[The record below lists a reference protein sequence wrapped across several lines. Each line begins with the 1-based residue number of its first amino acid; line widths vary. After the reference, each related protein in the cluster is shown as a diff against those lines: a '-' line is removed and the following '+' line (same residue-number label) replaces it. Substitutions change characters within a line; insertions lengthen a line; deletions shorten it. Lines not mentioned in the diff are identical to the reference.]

1 MGGNGGNNKGLK
13 KRASLLI
20 FLLVFV
26 YLLSPQSA
34 HAGDGLF
41 RGIFCSVIS
50 LFGNSCDVDF
60 SGISVNPKK
69 PAMPE
74 VKSEHITQEQQTTN
88 NFSENV
94 TNNYNFY
101 PVTVVSKPAA
111 VQSSMAG
118 ADAYTDSYTKEWT
131 PLALFYKQVDKI
143 YDVLGDRVDDSID
156 NLEEELGTAFTTLSL
171 TLTGAL
177 YDNNN
182 SAGLAGSV
190 LQSTGSGVAWVAT
203 STLGITGGGGGV
215 TSIEDLSDVAAMT
228 EASGDLLSWNGT
240 AWVNVATS
248 SLGIAGSLDG
258 SGSANRV
265 AFWSDSNTLTSD
277 SAFTFANSR
286 LTVPVLNASGASTT
300 VLSYN
305 GISLLRASSTNRS
318 LFLGLGAG
326 MSNPSDAFDNIGI
339 GYNALQSAQYENNT
353 AVGNYALN
361 SLVWGADNTA
371 IGPYS
376 LFSSQDDI
384 KNIAIGTYALYT
396 TNTGDSNIAIGYAA
410 GEDIDGARENIFIGD
425 AAGTN
430 KTAGS
435 RNVALGSQALYGGS
449 GANNTAIG
457 TYAINELTTG
467 SNNIALGYEAGSWL
481 TSGSN
486 NIFIG
491 YNIEA
496 ASTTASN
503 RLNIGNLLFG
513 TGIDGTGTTLSSGN
527 IGIGT
532 TTPYARF
539 SVSGDDSQTLLAVVD
554 ESNPA
559 DPFLVLSADSST
571 GVRVNDNNIRIT
583 DGSGSN
589 RILLQGNSGAPY
601 IQLLSDT
608 RINGAGSS
616 FFNAGNVGIGT
627 TTPSQ
632 ELTVSGDLRL
642 TGAIYDSNNSAGT
655 LGYVLQSTAAGQQWV
670 ATSTLGFGSG
680 TVTGTGSANRIAYWN
695 GASSLTSDSAFTFAN
710 SRLTVP
716 TFNAS
721 GASTTVLSLNN
732 IPLLTA
738 SDSQASVGLGGYTS
752 VLGADANSAF
762 GYYALNVTTTG
773 GYNTAIGQCALC
785 SNTTGSGNTALG
797 NEAMNNNISGDSN
810 VAIGDGALYYNATG
824 TSNIGIGYRGAEG
837 ITGSY
842 NIGIGEL
849 SLWSAYVT
857 SNQRNIAIGY
867 QAGIDLEDGS
877 DNIFIGYN
885 AGDNL
890 WTGSNNIIIGRNIAA
905 PDSDGSGQLNIG
917 NLLFGTDLDNTGTTI
932 SSGNIGIGTT
942 TPVSKLSVAGRGYF
956 TENVD
961 ALYFDVAT
969 STGYRV
975 AGVPILYSDYTGSN
989 ADFAAGAYALGSRVE
1004 GSSFENTALGE
1015 FALYEAATSQ
1025 ANVAV
1030 GYQAATQL
1038 LNGDY
1043 NTAVGVY
1050 TLWSAT
1056 SSNRSTVLGYNAG
1069 GGARGSN
1076 NLLLG
1081 YNAGNSLGYGS
1092 NNIAIGY
1099 DIDLPNANNSN
1110 QLNIGNLLFGTGVD
1124 GTGTTLSTGNLG
1136 IGTTTPSTK
1145 LSVAGTGLFTG
1156 TLTSPTFNSTHASTT
1171 IVSINNSPFII
1182 ASSSRDTFVGLVA
1195 GTFSSPLPG
1204 TCDGYTRGSTG
1215 FGYNALGAQINGC
1228 ANTAVGDSAL
1238 GSAINIGET
1247 VAIGH
1252 RALASATSSGDFN
1265 VAVGTGALEYFTSGA
1280 DNVALGYLAMNSSGY
1295 DPSQIQEAYANVAV
1309 GSYAMTG
1316 SGADASENTSVGYF
1330 ALDDVEGDR
1339 NTGIGANAGS
1349 GSSLTGSNNLLL
1361 GYQTGNSLSSGSNN
1375 ILIGYDIDLQNNT
1388 WSNRLNIGNLLFGT
1402 GIDGTGTTLSS
1413 GNIGIGT
1420 TTPDTTLTVHGSAR
1434 LNVDSSGMGIFGRD
1448 ISNNHLFSLTRESN
1462 NVSLTAYE
1470 GIGFAAGIT
1479 TGPSSAYDMF
1489 VTSAGNVGIGTTTPA
1504 SKLTVAGSVGGGLP
1518 VSADV
1523 INANSAGYGS
1533 VSVSN
1538 NNGAYGAISTYG
1550 SAFSISSLR
1559 NDAQFGSQNDIYIS
1573 TNLDVGTGGTGDI
1586 YFTTGGYSVDSTVRA
1601 VITDQGRLG
1610 IGTSSPA
1617 VALDVN
1623 GSGYFHGNGTIIS
1636 LNPYGAVSDQNR
1648 ISITGNRAMFGYNGT
1663 SANAVI
1669 QAGVSKGIEFNVNNG
1684 TFGSGQAAVITS
1696 TGLLGIGTTTP
1707 NAQLEVVGSGSGL
1720 ALELNNTGTGDGLR
1734 INTANAAANNGLLWY
1749 QGSDNVFNVFSNA
1762 SNDGFMTLYDSG
1774 VGAVQLAS
1782 NGSTYFNGGNVG
1794 IGTTSPAEP
1803 LHIYNA
1809 TPSVRLQD
1817 TVSGASVVSVL
1828 NFYGADAVRTG
1839 YVGDGSSGNSDIYIG
1854 SEAGNINVT
1863 GTGGSCT
1870 LTGAASGGTCF
1881 SDERLKNV
1889 TGEIGSVLEGLT
1901 TLNLKKF
1908 YWNELAH
1915 EVTNASTTIE
1925 NTGFLAQ
1932 EVAAVFPELVYTN
1945 EDGYKTLDYTT
1956 LSLYGIVAINE
1967 LEERTDFLEGASST
1981 ALLIEGDSEA
1991 FWSRLGELAQ
2001 GFVDGVLT
2009 VTGLRTDELCITNE
2023 EGSTCINREQL
2034 ASLLEGSEPEEVEE
2048 SISGSGN
2055 DENDTGSDPQ
2065 ATSTASSTSAV
2076 IDDGEGEETATSTFT
2091 GEDTSVTEEADTDTS
2106 QEEVNEV
2113 ENVETDPEVV
2123 EEPVE
2128 EIDETLETNE

>member
-26 YLLSPQSA
+26 SILSPQSA

-156 NLEEELGTAFTTLSL
+156 DLEEELGAAFTTLSL

-177 YDNNN
+177 YDNSN

-203 STLGITGGGGGV
+203 STLGITGGGGV

-277 SAFTFANSR
+277 S
-286 LTVPVLNASGASTT
+286 V
-300 VLSYN
+300 
-305 GISLLRASSTNRS
+305 
-318 LFLGLGAG
+318 
-326 MSNPSDAFDNIGI
+326 
-339 GYNALQSAQYENNT
+339 
-353 AVGNYALN
+353 
-361 SLVWGADNTA
+361 
-371 IGPYS
+371 
-376 LFSSQDDI
+376 
-384 KNIAIGTYALYT
+384 
-396 TNTGDSNIAIGYAA
+396 
-410 GEDIDGARENIFIGD
+410 
-425 AAGTN
+425 
-430 KTAGS
+430 
-435 RNVALGSQALYGGS
+435 
-449 GANNTAIG
+449 
-457 TYAINELTTG
+457 
-467 SNNIALGYEAGSWL
+467 
-481 TSGSN
+481 
-486 NIFIG
+486 
-491 YNIEA
+491 
-496 ASTTASN
+496 
-503 RLNIGNLLFG
+503 
-513 TGIDGTGTTLSSGN
+513 
-527 IGIGT
+527 
-532 TTPYARF
+532 
-539 SVSGDDSQTLLAVVD
+539 
-554 ESNPA
+554 
-559 DPFLVLSADSST
+559 
-571 GVRVNDNNIRIT
+571 
-583 DGSGSN
+583 
-589 RILLQGNSGAPY
+589 
-601 IQLLSDT
+601 
-608 RINGAGSS
+608 
-616 FFNAGNVGIGT
+616 
-627 TTPSQ
+627 
-632 ELTVSGDLRL
+632 
-642 TGAIYDSNNSAGT
+642 
-655 LGYVLQSTAAGQQWV
+655 
-670 ATSTLGFGSG
+670 
-680 TVTGTGSANRIAYWN
+680 
-695 GASSLTSDSAFTFAN
+695 FTFAN

-721 GASTTVLSLNN
+721 GASSTILSLNN

-810 VAIGDGALYYNATG
+810 VAVGDGALYYNATG

-837 ITGSY
+837 VTGSY

-1110 QLNIGNLLFGTGVD
+1110 QLNIGNLLFGTGID
-1124 GTGTTLSTGNLG
+1124 GTGTTLSSGNIG
-1136 IGTTTPSTK
+1136 IGTSSPSAK
-1145 LSVAGTGLFTG
+1145 LTVAGTGLFTN
-1156 TLTSPTFNSTHASTT
+1156 TVAAPIFNASGASTT
-1171 IVSINNSPFII
+1171 IISITDISFFRASTTNTSVFI
-1182 ASSSRDTFVGLVA
+1182 GENA
-1195 GTFSSPLPG
+1195 GISVTSDGPG
-1204 TCDGYTRGSTG
+1204 NTG
-1215 FGYNALGAQINGC
+1215 FGHQALKAVTEGSSNTAMGLNSLLSNTTGSMNTAFGASTLVLNTGSFNNAFGAQALQSNTVGSYNSAFGDAALF
-1228 ANTAVGDSAL
+1228 AN
-1238 GSAINIGET
+1238 
-1247 VAIGH
+1247 
-1252 RALASATSSGDFN
+1252 
-1265 VAVGTGALEYFTSGA
+1265 TSGA
-1280 DNVALGYLAMNSSGY
+1280 HNVALGRWTLVANNGTGTIAIGY
-1295 DPSQIQEAYANVAV
+1295 KA
-1309 GSYAMTG
+1309 G
-1316 SGADASENTSVGYF
+1316 ENLTS
-1330 ALDDVEGDR
+1330 GDR
-1339 NTGIGANAGS
+1339 
-1349 GSSLTGSNNLLL
+1349 
-1361 GYQTGNSLSSGSNN
+1361 N
-1375 ILIGYDIDLQNNT
+1375 ILIGYDIDAPTATSDNI
-1388 WSNRLNIGNLLFGT
+1388 LNIGNLLFGT

-1420 TTPDTTLTVHGSAR
+1420 TSPASKLTISGGDVLIDNGEYYNTSGTAINVLGFESGTDNLYLRTGGASVSNRFSIVNTGSTQMFTV
-1434 LNVDSSGMGIFGRD
+1434 LNSG
-1448 ISNNHLFSLTRESN
+1448 L
-1462 NVSLTAYE
+1462 
-1470 GIGFAAGIT
+1470 
-1479 TGPSSAYDMF
+1479 
-1489 VTSAGNVGIGTTTPA
+1489 VGIGTTTPV
-1504 SKLTVAGSVGGGLP
+1504 T
-1518 VSADV
+1518 
-1523 INANSAGYGS
+1523 
-1533 VSVSN
+1533 
-1538 NNGAYGAISTYG
+1538 T
-1550 SAFSISSLR
+1550 
-1559 NDAQFGSQNDIYIS
+1559 
-1573 TNLDVGTGGTGDI
+1573 LDVVGTGQFSNTLTLTSSALNFGTGGTRGFFQ
-1586 YFTTGGYSVDSTVRA
+1586 YA
-1601 VITDQGRLG
+1601 TDLKLWG
-1610 IGTSSPA
+1610 PA
-1617 VALDVN
+1617 S
-1623 GSGYFHGNGTIIS
+1623 GSLQIN
-1636 LNPYGAVSDQNR
+1636 
-1648 ISITGNRAMFGYNGT
+1648 TGNT
-1663 SANAVI
+1663 
-1669 QAGVSKGIEFNVNNG
+1669 
-1684 TFGSGQAAVITS
+1684 
-1696 TGLLGIGTTTP
+1696 
-1707 NAQLEVVGSGSGL
+1707 SGSIILG
-1720 ALELNNTGTGDGLR
+1720 NSS
-1734 INTANAAANNGLLWY
+1734 
-1749 QGSDNVFNVFSNA
+1749 GSAQVTMSN
-1762 SNDGFMTLYDSG
+1762 S
-1774 VGAVQLAS
+1774 
-1782 NGSTYFNGGNVG
+1782 GNVG
-1794 IGTTSPAEP
+1794 IGTAPGANTKLLAVQNVGSNFA
-1803 LHIYNA
+1803 
-1809 TPSVRLQD
+1809 VRGSITDGGVGGGAAFFGEVVSTAQQFARFD
-1817 TVSGASVVSVL
+1817 YSGATVGSVTTNGTSVTYNTTSDRRVKENIDTTKL
-1828 NFYGADAVRTG
+1828 SLANLMQLPVREFTFTADGTHSITNGFIAQELYEVFPWAVATN
-1839 YVGDGSSGNSDIYIG
+1839 GDNGIDPLTGSSTPWSVDYGR
-1854 SEAGNINVT
+1854 VT
-1863 GTGGSCT
+1863 PLLVKSIQ
-1870 LTGAASGGTCF
+1870 
-1881 SDERLKNV
+1881 D
-1889 TGEIGSVLEGLT
+1889 
-1901 TLNLKKF
+1901 LNLD
-1908 YWNELAH
+1908 L
-1915 EVTNASTTIE
+1915 
-1925 NTGFLAQ
+1925 Q
-1932 EVAAVFPELVYTN
+1932 
-1945 EDGYKTLDYTT
+1945 
-1956 LSLYGIVAINE
+1956 
-1967 LEERTDFLEGASST
+1967 
-1981 ALLIEGDSEA
+1981 ALLIGNPSSTSTFA
-1991 FWSRLGELAQ
+1991 FLLEEDNTVWSRLVALAEN
-2001 GFVDGVLT
+2001 FVDGVLT
-2009 VTGLRTDELCITNE
+2009 LAGITTDELCLKDE
-2023 EGSTCINREQL
+2023 QGSTCIDREE
-2034 ASLLEGSEPEEVEE
+2034 LEALIAGANSGSSSSDTEDEEEEVVLDLPED
-2048 SISGSGN
+2048 
-2055 DENDTGSDPQ
+2055 DETIPADPQ
-2065 ATSTASSTSAV
+2065 ATSTASSTSVVADDEEDEDATMSTSTPAHEELPADEEVDVEPQEENEEVEDAV
-2076 IDDGEGEETATSTFT
+2076 MDTEAIVELEEVEET
-2091 GEDTSVTEEADTDTS
+2091 DEA
-2106 QEEVNEV
+2106 
-2113 ENVETDPEVV
+2113 
-2123 EEPVE
+2123 
-2128 EIDETLETNE
+2128 LETNE